1 MQPVVLCGG
10 QSSRMGSDKG
20 LLLLEAD
27 TWVQT
32 SVDCLSVFEPPALIS
47 VNQNQFNT
55 YRNIFKEELLVVDND
70 SLQLKGPLK
79 GVLSVHLCR
88 PTDDLIVLACDMPL
102 MTKNTI
108 MLLNNS
114 YEANPGY
121 DAYVFTNNDLPEP
134 LCAIY
139 TAKGLSSIHEEYKQ
153 GKLLKHSM
161 KYMIAKL
168 NSFFIPIPNELL
180 NDFRNFNA
188 HSELNGL

>member
-32 SVDCLSVFEPPALIS
+32 SVDCLSVLETPSLIS
-47 VNQNQFNT
+47 VNETQFNT
-55 YRNIFKEELLVVDND
+55 YRNIFREELLVVDND

-79 GVLSVHLCR
+79 GVLSIHLSR
-88 PTDDLIVLACDMPL
+88 PSEDLLVLACDMPL
-102 MTKNTI
+102 MTRNTI
-108 MLLNNS
+108 ILLINS
-114 YEANPGY
+114 YKENPGY
-121 DAYVFTNNDLPEP
+121 EAYVFTNNELPEP

-139 TAKGLSSIHEEYKQ
+139 TAKGLSAIHEQYLQ

-161 KYMIAKL
+161 KNMIGQL
-168 NSFFIPIPNELL
+168 RSFFIPIPKEQL

>member
-32 SVDCLSVFEPPALIS
+32 SVDCLSVLETQALIS
-47 VNQNQFNT
+47 VNQTQFNT
-55 YRNIFKEELLVVDND
+55 YRTIFREELLVVDND

-79 GVLSVHLCR
+79 GVMSAHLMR
-88 PTDDLIVLACDMPL
+88 PSADLLVLACDMPL
-102 MTKNTI
+102 MTKKTI
-108 MLLNNS
+108 LLLINS
-114 YEANPGY
+114 YKENPGH

-134 LCAIY
+134 LCAVY
-139 TAKGLSSIHEEYKQ
+139 TAKGLAAIHDVYLR

-161 KYMIAKL
+161 KYMIGQL
-168 NSFFIPIPNELL
+168 RSFFIPIPKEQM